1 MKNIICALLGHKW
14 RDTSYWEFKR
24 ENENQVRRKITQMH
38 CDRCNETNVIRIN
51 RWKPDIPID
60 GFK

>member
-1 MKNIICALLGHKW
+1 MNLICKLFGHKW

-24 ENENQVRRKITQMH
+24 EDEKQVRRKITQVH

-51 RWKPDIPID
+51 RWQPDFSID
-60 GFK
+60 RYK